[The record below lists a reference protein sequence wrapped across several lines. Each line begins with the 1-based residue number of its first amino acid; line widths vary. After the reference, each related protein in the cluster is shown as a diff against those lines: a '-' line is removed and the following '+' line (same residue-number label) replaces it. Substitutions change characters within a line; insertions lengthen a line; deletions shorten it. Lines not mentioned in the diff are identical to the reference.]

1 MKHRNWFWGIFF
13 LAAAIF
19 VIASQIGAFIQIGF
33 WSVAATVLLAA
44 VLISSLT
51 DLNWFGMFISIALLY
66 LIYQQPFHLVVFSFW
81 QLMVAALFASIGFSM
96 IFHSR
101 RHYWGWCHHGWDGDS
116 HPRSEENIDGNEIL
130 VKTSFSESCKY
141 LHSDSLKSANLSSSF
156 GKLSVY
162 FDQVQLSPEG
172 AEIRIDESFGE
183 MVLYL
188 HRNWRI
194 VDHVH
199 AAFGAVNSDRND
211 VQAEPGAPAVTLT
224 GSVSFGNLSI
234 RYV

>member
-13 LAAAIF
+13 LASAIF
-19 VIASQIGAFIQIGF
+19 VIASQIGAFVQIGF
-33 WSVAATVLLAA
+33 WSLAATVMLAA

-51 DLNWFGMFISIALLY
+51 DLNWFGMFISLALLY
-66 LIYQQPFHLVVFSFW
+66 LIYQQPLHLVAFSFW
-81 QLMVAALFASIGFSM
+81 QLLLAALFASIGFSM
-96 IFHSR
+96 IFHPHH
-101 RHYWGWCHHGWDGDS
+101 HYWCRYHHGWDGDS
-116 HPRSEENIDGNEIL
+116 CTRSEENIDGNEIL

-172 AEIRIDESFGE
+172 AEIRINESFGE

-211 VQAEPGAPAVTLT
+211 VPAEPGAPAVTLT